1 MIQQKQACVRG
12 PNDGFPQVIYIAPM
26 SDPWTIDGA
35 RHEVA
40 APELA
45 WEEARIRPD
54 STRST
59 ALVCYGGTGR
69 RPMCRSAIG
78 RSARGAPPCVP
89 LRRRSLRVAMASQ
102 RRIGSAVC
110 ASIATRRPCA
120 PHRRSPHLT
129 PRTRVCPSLA
139 DRLPCISRGA
149 IVRHRAQV
157 DMSKLVNITIEVRV
171 CSACG

>member
-1 MIQQKQACVRG
+1 MIQQKQPCVRG

-69 RPMCRSAIG
+69 RPMCRSAIR

-89 LRRRSLRVAMASQ
+89 LRRRSLRVAMPDLPPAGLRFFAGLVSPNFPIPIQ
-102 RRIGSAVC
+102 AEFIGFMPG
-110 ASIATRRPCA
+110 I
-120 PHRRSPHLT
+120 L
-129 PRTRVCPSLA
+129 
-139 DRLPCISRGA
+139 
-149 IVRHRAQV
+149 
-157 DMSKLVNITIEVRV
+157 
-171 CSACG
+171 

>member
-1 MIQQKQACVRG
+1 MIQHKQACVRG

-59 ALVCYGGTGR
+59 ALVCYGGTAAARCVVLRFAGR
-69 RPMCRSAIG
+69 LA
-78 RSARGAPPCVP
+78 A
-89 LRRRSLRVAMASQ
+89 LRRAF
-102 RRIGSAVC
+102 
-110 ASIATRRPCA
+110 P
-120 PHRRSPHLT
+120 
-129 PRTRVCPSLA
+129 
-139 DRLPCISRGA
+139 
-149 IVRHRAQV
+149 
-157 DMSKLVNITIEVRV
+157 
-171 CSACG
+171 